1 MSPARPAFDDR
12 PVERPRKLSERSFSA
27 LLAQAVEAGAEG
39 LVALRDRDGVR
50 HGAWVQRGYVVG
62 AHVAGR
68 FDPLL
73 SLLAGRGWL
82 DAPALRR
89 CLAAL
94 PHSRTRSGCLAHQL
108 AGVSDCAVHE
118 ALQEQ
123 LLERYL
129 ALLALAESHGHD
141 AQLEP
146 GPVPAEECSARMPLG
161 TLRRRAELR
170 QAQHT
175 ALAREQA
182 RRALRQLAKARH
194 PDRADDPA
202 ARDLLT
208 RELAE
213 ATAAYHGF
221 R

>member
-1 MSPARPAFDDR
+1 LATAKPAFDDR
-12 PVERPRKLSERSFSA
+12 PVDKPRKLNERSFSA
-27 LLAQAVEAGAEG
+27 LSTQAIEAGAEG
-39 LVALRDRDGVR
+39 LIVLRDRDGVR
-50 HGAWVQRGYVVG
+50 HGLWVQRGYVVG

-73 SLLAGRGWL
+73 SLLAGTGRL
-82 DAPALRR
+82 DADGLRR

-94 PHSRTRSGCLAHQL
+94 PQSPLRSGSLAHRL
-108 AGVSDCAVHE
+108 AGVSGTAVHE

-123 LLERYL
+123 LLTRYL
-129 ALLALAESHGHD
+129 ALLAHAEEHGHD

-146 GPVPAEECSARMPLG
+146 GPVPASELSARLPLG
-161 TLRRRAELR
+161 TLRRRAALR
-170 QAQHT
+170 TGAG
-175 ALAREQA
+175 REQA
-182 RRALRQLAKARH
+182 RRALRALAKVRH
-194 PDRADDPA
+194 PDHACDPE
-202 ARDLLT
+202 AREALT